1 MIRQIIA
8 TLLLGFV
15 SLFVVSSLTTSKP
28 LPSFVSQTYAQ
39 SCAPPAAATG
49 VQVEFPGCNGTQCDL
64 TQASCKWNAQ
74 SDAASYNVTV
84 TEVETNTVI
93 KNNES
98 ETASTTKILFA
109 VTQGKTYKCD
119 VVAASSCGGLAAAA
133 SDQLLCQA
141 DAIISTPTA
150 TLAPTATPTPTNPP
164 LPTATPTIA
173 KPGGIAQTVA
183 LVGGVLIAIVGGII
197 LLAL

>member
-1 MIRQIIA
+1 MIRQSIL
-8 TLLLGFV
+8 TLLGSFLALFAFSTLTKV
-15 SLFVVSSLTTSKP
+15 SLPVGIT
-28 LPSFVSQTYAQ
+28 QTYAQ
-39 SCAPPAAATG
+39 SCAAPAAATG

-64 TQASCKWNAQ
+64 TQASCKWNSQ

-84 TEVETNTVI
+84 TEVETGTVI
-93 KNNES
+93 KNSES

-119 VVAASSCGGLAAAA
+119 VVAVSSCGGLAAAA

-150 TLAPTATPTPTNPP
+150 TLAPPTATPTSPP
-164 LPTATPTIA
+164 PPTATPTIA
-173 KPGGIAQTVA
+173 KPGGVVQTIA